1 MHNKDVLF
9 ANKVLELRLID
20 QEKLKNCQTVQEQL
34 KKQGKNFTLSQVTIK
49 LGFITPQQ
57 ALSIHN
63 SIKNID
69 DPPVSNIA
77 SSTQTNAPQFNNVN
91 TNIQSIVTSQP
102 ANQMNSALFTNS
114 TVQSYPR
121 PLLDENDTFNH
132 YIIEKKLGAGGMGA
146 VYKVRDHHLQRSVA
160 LKVILGSG
168 ALSEKQ
174 IQRFL
179 KEARAT
185 ASLKHP
191 NIVKVYEI
199 GSQPQNYFTMEL
211 IQGRSLSALLRS
223 KNLTPQKAAVI
234 IKKCSEAIH
243 YAHRQGIIHR
253 DIKPS
258 NIMMERNQEPKIMD
272 FGLAKDV
279 SNDKQISTTGDVLGT
294 LCYMSPEQANG
305 KETDARSD
313 IYSLGASLYEVLCKR
328 PPFQGESS
336 MKLLCQIFTED
347 PIELR
352 LLNPDIPKDLE
363 AICLKCLHKKPE
375 KRYQTAKQLADDL
388 QNFLQDRPVSAQPVT
403 RWIRIKKSIIRNK
416 MLALFI
422 LFAFASLSIITV
434 LAVRDQ
440 KATRDALEQA
450 KTAEKAAKIARE
462 NAEKERQKA
471 EDAQKIAEDAQ
482 KIAEEAQKITE
493 KAHQATKEALYKANI
508 VLAKGYNDDNRLRD
522 VDSALQQAK
531 ENMPEAETF
540 WEYRW
545 QKNRKHDEKSQITSK
560 PDVIDI
566 SVGGDLLITV
576 HKNATYLFNL
586 KNKQQKKLV
595 ANNSARC
602 CAMSSNGLWAA
613 VGDSLGN
620 VFIWNTQTLAQ
631 HTIAVAEEQPL
642 THRDRF
648 NRRGQQIQDITFSR
662 DSSTLLIARQTI
674 DEVRT
679 EKLAHFAQSLLVVD
693 IKQKKV
699 VKRFSIPKKYLGIAT
714 DSRDKLYRKF
724 IEADFICCDFN
735 RDKKIIIGATED
747 RFIYAYSNSKE
758 TRFFGPH
765 ESRIRD
771 CKFHPINNRLIASVS
786 GHRLYFWDYN
796 IWDPKRRKRQQAP
809 ETLKTL
815 DIGSR
820 ITSLDFS
827 PNGKQIIVG
836 TQSGQIYLWEINI
849 VQHDA
854 KMTIE
859 LYPSQMPIIFNGHV
873 TVKVCT
879 FSDNESIYSAGDGV
893 KYWHTKTHKKPL
905 KKDLQS
911 PALFALF
918 HPSEDI
924 IITSKL
930 TSIIFLDSKS
940 GASATINKR
949 SEVFMHFSN
958 ASHAQI
964 SKKGL
969 LYTAGFDGSINICDL
984 QTAQRLQVNS
994 LLSKTTVKKLVL
1006 IDNET
1011 RIIAISD
1018 KSQIHHLQLNE
1029 QGLVTKKENYTIKDF
1044 LKQST
1049 QFAKVPKN
1057 DNANFESL
1065 SWNKRDLVAITG
1077 QNRWLYLLNTKTMQ
1091 LENVINIKYRNSK
1104 CFLEYDP
1111 QTEANYVFVTQNEN
1125 ITKYK
1130 ITENSLDEVA
1140 TLIGHTDMILHM
1152 AKDPNNGRLISCGK
1166 DGSIHFWPKIGT
1178 KVSASRNVHPYFTLK
1193 TSGELSFCS
1202 FDNNGDKVVAV
1213 GGDDAHHYAKNNPF
1227 LMMWDASA
1235 VNKIEEK
1242 K

>member
-20 QEKLKNCQTVQEQL
+20 QEKLKNCHTVQERL

-63 SIKNID
+63 SIKNVD

-77 SSTQTNAPQFNNVN
+77 SSPPTNAPQFHNVN

-121 PLLDENDTFNH
+121 SLLDENDTFNH

-168 ALSEKQ
+168 ALNEKQ

-234 IKKCSEAIH
+234 MKKCSEAIH

-313 IYSLGASLYEVLCKR
+313 IYSLGATLYEVLCKR

-336 MKLLCQIFTED
+336 MKLLCQIFTEE

-388 QNFLQDRPVSAQPVT
+388 QNFLQNRPVSAQPVT
-403 RWIRIKKSIIRNK
+403 RWIRIKKSIVRNK

-450 KTAEKAAKIARE
+450 KTAETTAKIARE

-471 EDAQKIAEDAQ
+471 EDAQKV
-482 KIAEEAQKITE
+482 AEEARKITE

-508 VLAKGYNDDNRLRD
+508 VLAKGYNDDHRLRD

-545 QKNRKHDEKSQITSK
+545 QKNRKHDEKPHFLSQTMEK
-560 PDVIDI
+560 TTVTDI
-566 SVGGDLLITV
+566 SVSGDLLIAIHQNT
-576 HKNATYLFNL
+576 ASLFNL
-586 KNKQQKKLV
+586 KSKQQKEL
-595 ANNSARC
+595 ATNNSVRC
-602 CAMSSNGLWAA
+602 CTISPNGLWAA
-613 VGDSLGN
+613 VGDSFGN
-620 VFIWNTQTLAQ
+620 VFIWNTQTLTQ
-631 HTIAVAEEQPL
+631 HTIAVAEEKPP
-642 THRDRF
+642 THRDKF
-648 NRRGQQIQDITFSR
+648 NRRGQQIQDLTFSH
-662 DSSTLLIARQTI
+662 DSSALLIARQTI

-679 EKLAHFAQSLLVVD
+679 EKLTHFAQSLLVVD

-714 DSRDKLYRKF
+714 DRRDKLYRKF
-724 IEADFICCDFN
+724 IEADFICCDFS

-747 RFIYAYSNSKE
+747 RFIYAYSNAKK

-771 CKFHPINNRLIASVS
+771 CKFHPINDRLIASVS
-786 GHRLYFWDYN
+786 GHNLYFWDYN
-796 IWDPKRRKRQQAP
+796 VWDPKRRKKQQDP
-809 ETLKTL
+809 NTLKII
-815 DIGSR
+815 DVGSR

-827 PNGKQIIVG
+827 PDGQQVIVG
-836 TQSGQIYLWEINI
+836 TQSGQIHLWKINI
-849 VQHDA
+849 IQRDA
-854 KMTIE
+854 KMTLE
-859 LYPSQMPIIFNGHV
+859 LSPNQMPIFNGHV
-873 TVKVCT
+873 MVNVCT
-879 FSDNESIYSAGDGV
+879 FLDKENIYSAGDGI
-893 KYWHTKTHKKPL
+893 KYWHSKTHKKPL
-905 KKDLQS
+905 KKDLLS

-918 HPSEDI
+918 HPNEDI
-924 IITSKL
+924 IISSKL

-940 GASATINKR
+940 GEPATINKR

-958 ASHAQI
+958 VSHAQI

-984 QTAQRLQVNS
+984 QTAHRLQVNS

-1029 QGLVTKKENYTIKDF
+1029 QGLITKKQNYTIRDF

-1049 QFAKVPKN
+1049 QFAKVPRN
-1057 DNANFESL
+1057 DKANFESM

-1091 LENVINIKYRNSK
+1091 LENIINIKYRNNK

-1111 QTEANYVFVTQNEN
+1111 QTKANYVFVTQNEN
-1125 ITKYK
+1125 IRKYK
-1130 ITENSLDEVA
+1130 ITENSLEEVA

-1152 AKDPNNGRLISCGK
+1152 AKDPNSGRLISCGK

-1178 KVSASRNVHPYFTLK
+1178 KVSTSRKVNPYFTLK
-1193 TSGELSFCS
+1193 TPGTLSFCS
-1202 FDNNGDKVVAV
+1202 FDKTGDKIVAV
-1213 GGDDAHHYAKNNPF
+1213 GGDDANHYAQNNPF

-1235 VNKIEEK
+1235 VNKVEEK
-1242 K
+1242 KK